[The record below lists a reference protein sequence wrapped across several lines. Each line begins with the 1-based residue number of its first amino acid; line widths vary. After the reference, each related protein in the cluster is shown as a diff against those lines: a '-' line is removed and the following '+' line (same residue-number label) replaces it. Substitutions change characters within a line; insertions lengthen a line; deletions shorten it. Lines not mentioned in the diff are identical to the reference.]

1 LNILTD
7 TANMPEKKNKPTILV
22 FAGPNGSGKSTIT
35 KYVEVI
41 PPYINADDVKKSN
54 QCTDLEAAV
63 KAEELR
69 EMALSAKSNF
79 TFETVLS
86 TDRNLLLLK
95 RAKEQGYFIKCIYVL
110 TADPMINVMRVK
122 SRFAAGGHDVPQ
134 DKILSRY
141 AKALNLIPELIEVCD
156 IFHLYDNSMKAF
168 RVFKKRKTE
177 FFYEENQFW
186 SLEQIVKLTGIN
198 HPTPKKLN

>member
-1 LNILTD
+1 
-7 TANMPEKKNKPTILV
+7 MPEKIIKPTILV

-54 QCTDLEAAV
+54 QCSDLDAAI

-69 EMALSAKSNF
+69 EKALSEKANF

-122 SRFAAGGHDVPQ
+122 SRFAAGGHDVPK
-134 DKILSRY
+134 DKVISRY
-141 AKALNLIPELIEVCD
+141 SKALNLIPELIQVCD
-156 IFHLYDNSMKAF
+156 IFHLYDNSTKAL
-168 RVFKKRKTE
+168 RIFKKRKTE

-186 SLEQIVKLTGIN
+186 NLEDIKKLTGIEN
-198 HPTPKKLN
+198 PVLKELN

>member
-1 LNILTD
+1 
-7 TANMPEKKNKPTILV
+7 MPDKTIKPVILV

-35 KYVEVI
+35 KYVEII

-54 QCTDLEAAV
+54 QCSDLEAAI

-69 EMALSAKSNF
+69 EKALSKKSNF

-86 TDRNLLLLK
+86 TERNLLLLK
-95 RAKEQGYFIKCIYVL
+95 RAKAQGYFIKCIYVL

-141 AKALNLIPELIEVCD
+141 TKALNLIPELVQVCD
-156 IFHLYDNSMKAF
+156 IFHLYDNSIQAF
-168 RVFKKRKTE
+168 RIFKKRKKE

-186 SLEQIVKLTGIN
+186 NLEQIKNLTGLEN
-198 HPTPKKLN
+198 LVSKELN